1 MTPSISKNSTTKTI
15 QLTQPGLIQHVI
27 NNVGLDSFIKG
38 GDIPIDSILHKDVN
52 DADCSEHWNYRSIIC
67 KLNYK
72 ANNTRPDISME
83 VHQCAKYCSQPKA
96 IHELAVK

>member
-15 QLTQPGLIQHVI
+15 QLMQLGLIQQVI
-27 NNVGLDSFIKG
+27 NDVGLDSFIKG
-38 GDIPIDSILHKDVN
+38 GDTPIDSILHKDVN
-52 DADCSEHWNYRSIIC
+52 GADCSEHWNYRSIIG

-83 VHQCAKYCSQPKA
+83 VHQCDKYRSEQSTN
-96 IHELAVK
+96 